1 MQHLQK
7 QKQQQLPPSFHVS
20 GQKQSRE
27 NISQQVRQV
36 RAFQKAGQ
44 ELRGCR
50 LNPAITNV
58 VSSEDLASA
67 SKLNFPPFHRLDVGD
82 ELVPQIAVNQECLD
96 TCEERFL
103 SQSAPECSLR
113 VMMAKDTRS
122 NSVPSKNL
130 LMVPKWEWAVPLAT
144 FSSDKSGRCSSAQD
158 LSSVELLRQSYFQP
172 IWRAK
177 SCEREGFL
185 NVQHKPFKKSNMAE
199 PLSAVLRWIGL
210 SPRNSP
216 SGSRAN
222 SRSPSPGSHS
232 CRSSSLSPSLSPVG
246 SPLFS
251 SNMMTIRPLHN

>member
-1 MQHLQK
+1 MLHLQQ
-7 QKQQQLPPSFHVS
+7 QKQQQPPPSFHVS
-20 GQKQSRE
+20 GQKESRE

-44 ELRGCR
+44 EVRGCK
-50 LNPAITNV
+50 LNPAITKL

-67 SKLNFPPFHRLDVGD
+67 SKFNFPPFRRLDVGD

-96 TCEERFL
+96 TFEESLL
-103 SQSAPECSLR
+103 SKSAPEHSLR
-113 VMMAKDTRS
+113 EMMAKDTRS

-144 FSSDKSGRCSSAQD
+144 FGSDKSGRSSSALD
-158 LSSVELLRQSYFQP
+158 LSSVELFRQSYFRP

-185 NVQHKPFKKSNMAE
+185 NVQRKSFKKHNMAE
-199 PLSAVLRWIGL
+199 PLSTVLRWIGL

-216 SGSRAN
+216 SGSRDN
-222 SRSPSPGSHS
+222 SRSPSPGSRS
-232 CRSSSLSPSLSPVG
+232 CRSSSLSPSFSPVR
-246 SPLFS
+246 S
-251 SNMMTIRPLHN
+251 SFLSSDMMTIRPLHN